1 MDALVLAMIVIVV
14 IVLATI
20 FAFTNGYNDTAA
32 SVGTL
37 IASGA
42 ATPESAVIYAS
53 ITGLLG
59 TLLGGSAVVLTI
71 TSLVSAT
78 GETLVVVLLAG
89 VASAI
94 VWNVASS
101 KAGLPSS
108 STFAFVGG
116 FIGAGVA
123 AGGIDSVLWGV
134 QELFSSSP
142 QLVGVTKVFIFLIAS
157 VAIGFVGGFLAMK
170 FSRVALR
177 NADKSVNKGIR
188 RWQWVTSGLL
198 SFAHG
203 ANDPQKQMTII
214 AMAMFGAGY
223 VATIDAS
230 FWMRARCAVALAVGT
245 LGGGW
250 KIMRTMGRG
259 IYKIRPIH
267 SLDAQATSAFSII
280 VSTLAGAPISSTQ
293 VVSSA
298 VIGVGAAENARMVQW
313 RVGQQMI
320 VSWFITIPV
329 TMVIAGAAFIALKLL
344 LLGG

>member
-1 MDALVLAMIVIVV
+1 MDPLLLAVVAIIVVVLAMI
-14 IVLATI
+14 
-20 FAFTNGYNDTAA
+20 FAYTNGYNDTAA

-37 IASGA
+37 VASGA
-42 ATPESAVIYAS
+42 ATPASAVIYAS

-59 TLLGGSAVVLTI
+59 TLLGGSAVVATI

-94 VWNVASS
+94 IWNMASS
-101 KAGLPSS
+101 RAGLPSS

-116 FIGAGVA
+116 LIGAGIA
-123 AGGIDSVLWGV
+123 AGGVGSVLWGV
-134 QELFSSSP
+134 NELFSSSP
-142 QLVGVTKVFIFLIAS
+142 HFVGVTKVFVFLVVS
-157 VAIGFVGGFLAMK
+157 VAIGFAGGFLAMK
-170 FSRVALR
+170 VSRVALR
-177 NADKSVNKGIR
+177 NANKSINKSIKR
-188 RWQWVTSGLL
+188 LQWVTSGLL

-214 AMAMFGAGY
+214 AMAVFGAGY

-230 FWMRARCAVALAVGT
+230 LWMRVLCAIALAVGT
-245 LGGGW
+245 LGDGW

-267 SLDAQATSAFSII
+267 SLDAQASSAFSII
-280 VSTLAGAPISSTQ
+280 VSTLAGAPISSTE
-293 VVSSA
+293 VVTSS
-298 VIGVGAAENARMVQW
+298 VIGVGVAENARMVQW
-313 RVGQQMI
+313 RVGRQMLA
-320 VSWFITIPV
+320 SWLIAIPV
-329 TMVIAGAAFIALKLL
+329 TMIIAGAAFIVLKLL

>member
-1 MDALVLAMIVIVV
+1 MDPFLFALVVLIVV
-14 IVLATI
+14 VLASV
-20 FAFTNGYNDTAA
+20 FAFTNGYNDAAA

-42 ATPESAVIYAS
+42 ATPESAVIFAS
-53 ITGLLG
+53 ITGLAG
-59 TLLGGSAVVLTI
+59 TLLGGSAVVVTI
-71 TSLVSAT
+71 TSLVDVT

-89 VASAI
+89 TASAI
-94 VWNVASS
+94 FWNVTSS

-123 AGGIDSVLWGV
+123 AGGVGSVLWGV

-142 QLVGVTKVFIFLIAS
+142 ELVGVTKVVIFLIAS
-157 VAIGFVGGFLAMK
+157 VGIGFVGGFVAMK
-170 FSRVALR
+170 LSRVALR
-177 NADKSVNKGIR
+177 NANKSINTNIR
-188 RWQWVTSGLL
+188 RWQWVSSGLL

-214 AMAMFGAGY
+214 AMAVFGAGL
-223 VATIDAS
+223 VGTVDATL
-230 FWMRARCAVALAVGT
+230 WMRALCAIALAVGT
-245 LGGGW
+245 IGGSW

-259 IYKIRPIH
+259 IYKVRPIH
-267 SLDAQATSAFSII
+267 SLDAQASSALSII
-280 VSTLAGAPISSTQ
+280 FSTLAGAPISSTQ

-298 VIGVGAAENARMVQW
+298 VMGVGAAENAKLVHW

-320 VSWFITIPV
+320 VSWFITIPI
-329 TMVIAGAAFIALKLL
+329 TMLIAAGAFIVLEI
-344 LLGG
+344 LLGV

>member
-1 MDALVLAMIVIVV
+1 MDPLLLSIAVLIVV
-14 IVLATI
+14 VLATV

-37 IASGA
+37 VASGA
-42 ATPESAVIYAS
+42 ASPEGAVIYAS
-53 ITGLLG
+53 ITGLAG

-71 TSLVSAT
+71 TSLVDVT
-78 GETLVVVLLAG
+78 GQTLVVVLLAG

-94 VWNVASS
+94 FWNVASS
-101 KAGLPSS
+101 RAGLPSS

-123 AGGIDSVLWGV
+123 AGGVSSVLWGL
-134 QELFSSSP
+134 QELFSSNP
-142 QLVGVTKVFIFLIAS
+142 ELIGVTKVVVFLIAS

-170 FSRVALR
+170 LSRVTLR
-177 NADKSVNKGIR
+177 NANKSVNTRIR

-214 AMAMFGAGY
+214 AMAIFGAGY
-223 VATIDAS
+223 VATVDATL
-230 FWMRARCAVALAVGT
+230 WMRVLCAIALAIGT
-245 LGGGW
+245 IGGGW

-267 SLDAQATSAFSII
+267 SLDAQASSAFSII

-298 VIGVGAAENARMVQW
+298 VMGVGAAENARLVHW

-320 VSWFITIPV
+320 VSWFITIPI
-329 TMVIAGAAFIALKLL
+329 TMAIAAAAFIVLKI
-344 LLGG
+344 LLGV